1 MEELITLKIREYD
14 TKLENFEISFT
25 DHTLSIDDL
34 ISLYRFR
41 NEIAKT
47 EDIKKLTQKI
57 HDDFCLIKQQRHES
71 IKFVTARY
79 DGMSK
84 MFFFSEDYS
93 IIFSDYQY

>member
-1 MEELITLKIREYD
+1 MEELIEQKIREYD
-14 TKLENFEISFT
+14 TEMGNFEISFT
-25 DHTLSIDDL
+25 DHTLPIDDL

-57 HDDFCLIKQQRHES
+57 HDDFCLIKQQSHKN
-71 IKFVTARY
+71 IKFVIARY
-79 DGMSK
+79 DGMAR

-93 IIFSDYQY
+93 TIFSDYQS